1 MRNGILASV
10 AIISLLAPACKQMRT
25 LAADTPAE
33 SQSQSGQ
40 SVLHGLFS
48 AEKPAQPLE
57 LAEGTAVRIRTTTV
71 LSTRSASPGERFEAT
86 LAEPLVDGGS
96 VIAPKGSRVIG
107 RVVDS
112 NPGGRIKGVARISI
126 RLTELQITN
135 GRSVDL
141 ETSTITR
148 VARATRRRDGMKVG
162 IGSGI
167 GAAIGAIAGGGAGAA
182 IGAAAGAGAGGGM
195 VLLTRGA
202 PAVIPSESL
211 LTFTLRQPVA
221 VARL

>member
-1 MRNGILASV
+1 MRQVIVASV
-10 AIISLLAPACKQMRT
+10 AMVSLLSPACKQMHSAGT
-25 LAADTPAE
+25 EPTEE
-33 SQSQSGQ
+33 SSSGP
-40 SVLHGLFS
+40 SVIRGLFS
-48 AEKPAQPLE
+48 PQKPEPLE
-57 LAEGTAVRIRTTTV
+57 LVEGTAVRIRTTTV
-71 LSTRSASPGERFEAT
+71 LSTRSAAPGETFEAT
-86 LAEPLVDGGS
+86 LAEPLVDGNS
-96 VIAPKGSRVIG
+96 VIAPKGSRVLG

-112 NPGGRIKGVARISI
+112 NPGGRIKGLARISI
-126 RLTELQITN
+126 RLTELQMKD
-135 GRSVDL
+135 GRSLDL

-148 VARATRRRDGMKVG
+148 VARATRKRDGMKVG

-182 IGAAAGAGAGGGM
+182 IGAAAGAGAGGGL
-195 VLLTRGA
+195 VLFTRGA